1 MAEMEFNQ
9 IVEQEFN
16 PEVGIGTDVFFLQ
29 QGMKQQGTV
38 TASKGLLLKV
48 EFIRNESV
56 KGSCWVPSSSVT
68 FIQQAP
74 TQPPKQISKT
84 SSTML
89 HMDSYRGSVALAK
102 SASYIN
108 KQDYMT
114 NALSIVVVGAS
125 GDLAKKKTYPALLD
139 LCAHGHL
146 PLHCNIIGVARSVSD
161 AQRLDLNR
169 VAAG

>member
-1 MAEMEFNQ
+1 MAEMEFNK
-9 IVEQEFN
+9 IVEKEFN

-29 QGMKQQGTV
+29 KGMKQRGIV

-48 EFIRNESV
+48 EFTKNESV

-68 FIQQAP
+68 YVQQAP
-74 TQPPKQISKT
+74 IQPPKQISET
-84 SSTML
+84 SNTML

-108 KQDYMT
+108 TQDYMT

-139 LCAHGHL
+139 LFAHGHL

-161 AQRLDLNR
+161 APRLYR
-169 VAAG
+169 SVAAG